1 MSIESE
7 PECMSED
14 TIAFY
19 VPWLTVGGVQRVTI
33 TITNGLAAR
42 GYDVDLVVSDRA
54 GDMLEEVSPDVRVID
69 LQTPHLPGV
78 GIGASLPTLRKYLSS
93 RQPAMLFSQMTYA
106 SVLCLVAQRL
116 SRADTRIFATEHNSF
131 GMKEDAKERLT
142 NRVAARLY
150 PYADEVLAVSAGV
163 ADSVAAA
170 TPLDRS
176 DITVMYN
183 PVDVKEVRHRSRE
196 SINHPW
202 LQSDEYD
209 VVLSVGR
216 LAAAK
221 DLETWLR
228 AFARVVEER
237 PSVRGIVAG
246 RGPDMEE
253 LKTLR
258 SQLGLDDVVSFPG
271 YIDNQYAY
279 MANASVFMLSSRHEG
294 LPTVLIEALACGCPV
309 VSTDCPS
316 GPREILVDG
325 EYGPLVNVG
334 DKRGL
339 ADAVL
344 ETLERPPSSDSL
356 HERASAFGLDTILD
370 EYEQFIETH

>member
-1 MSIESE
+1 
-7 PECMSED
+7 
-14 TIAFY
+14 
-19 VPWLTVGGVQRVTI
+19 V
-33 TITNGLAAR
+33 
-42 GYDVDLVVSDRA
+42 
-54 GDMLEEVSPDVRVID
+54 
-69 LQTPHLPGV
+69 
-78 GIGASLPTLRKYLSS
+78 
-93 RQPAMLFSQMTYA
+93 
-106 SVLCLVAQRL
+106 
-116 SRADTRIFATEHNSF
+116 FATEHNSF
-131 GMKEDAKERLT
+131 GMKEDPKERLT
-142 NRVAARLY
+142 NRLAARLY

-183 PVDVKEVRHRSRE
+183 PVDVEEVRRRSE
-196 SINHPW
+196 EPVDHPW
-202 LQSDEYD
+202 LQSDEHD

-228 AFARVVEER
+228 AFARIVEER
-237 PSVRGIVAG
+237 PSARGIVAG
-246 RGPDMEE
+246 RGPDTDE
-253 LKTLR
+253 LKALGSR
-258 SQLGLDDVVSFPG
+258 LGLDDVVSFPG

-279 MANASVFMLSSRHEG
+279 MANASAFMLSSRHEG

-325 EYGPLVNVG
+325 EYGPLVDVG
-334 DKRGL
+334 DERAL

-344 ETLERPPSSDSL
+344 ETLEQPPSSDSL
-356 HERASAFGLDTILD
+356 HERANAFGLDTILD
-370 EYEQFIETH
+370 EYERFIETR